1 MTTEARRTD
10 QDAPDVLPPLAPEF
24 RTVDYAPCPTCG
36 RTDFR
41 AVTHRRNHVA
51 KCDLEQLPMRY
62 RDAARQ
68 LNIQRAARGHRPAPE
83 PARTA
88 APYVHLTVAC
98 QGDADLYRENAIAA
112 GERRMRHGIQRWDEE
127 V

>member
-1 MTTEARRTD
+1 MSS
-10 QDAPDVLPPLAPEF
+10 PDTVAEVLPPLPPEF

-36 RTDFR
+36 RVDFR

-51 KCDLEQLPMRY
+51 KCDLEQLPLRY

-68 LNIQRAARGHRPAPE
+68 LQAARAARPHRASAP
-83 PARTA
+83 RVA

-98 QGDADLYRENAIAA
+98 QGDADLYRENATKA
-112 GERRMRHGIQRWDEE
+112 GERRERDGVLAWREE
-127 V
+127 I